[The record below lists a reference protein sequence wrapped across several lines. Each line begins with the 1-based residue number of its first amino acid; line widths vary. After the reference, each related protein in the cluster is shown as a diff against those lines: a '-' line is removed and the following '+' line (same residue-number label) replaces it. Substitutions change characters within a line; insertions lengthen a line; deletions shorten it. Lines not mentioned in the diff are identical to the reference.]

1 MGDPDHVVI
10 DISKHTGKNGQI
22 LYFKAPKQAAEVS
35 TAMRDAGYV
44 GMLRDPSDPEV
55 LLCGR
60 DNLSANKVYQFWP
73 PNASGRG
80 GAGSSRQGGGRQSQ
94 AANGS
99 VDVNG
104 LEIIDS
110 ILTSSGAMEDT
121 APVTSIFVKGL
132 TENVT
137 KENLHDAFAQFGEIR
152 NGLSGISLKPARD
165 NRDPIAFVTFLSAES
180 VPGAVAGPVYL
191 DDQQVTV
198 AERRPRTGR
207 FRGPGGGRGGG
218 RRNQGQRRNR
228 RPNQGGEAD
237 GQLQGSGQGFDGP
250 AEL

>member
-80 GAGSSRQGGGRQSQ
+80 EPDISYPPFTPSAGTY
-94 AANGS
+94 A
-99 VDVNG
+99 
-104 LEIIDS
+104 
-110 ILTSSGAMEDT
+110 
-121 APVTSIFVKGL
+121 
-132 TENVT
+132 
-137 KENLHDAFAQFGEIR
+137 H
-152 NGLSGISLKPARD
+152 
-165 NRDPIAFVTFLSAES
+165 
-180 VPGAVAGPVYL
+180 VPTHKCMHA
-191 DDQQVTV
+191 
-198 AERRPRTGR
+198 
-207 FRGPGGGRGGG
+207 
-218 RRNQGQRRNR
+218 
-228 RPNQGGEAD
+228 
-237 GQLQGSGQGFDGP
+237 
-250 AEL
+250 